1 MAFGDNGPKK
11 KTPFEKLTLV
21 VVIVM
26 LLVTVGDVVF
36 SALSAVGII

>member
-26 LLVTVGDVVF
+26 LLVTVGAVVF

>member
-26 LLVTVGDVVF
+26 LLVTVGAVVF
-36 SALSAVGII
+36 RALSAVGII